1 MQNLEP
7 KPKDQL
13 DTMENIKNLYNSRE
27 KVTKLYNDYAKTI
40 FEAMY
45 KTKQGTGC
53 KIFLLKD
60 CS

>member
-1 MQNLEP
+1 MQNSKP

-27 KVTKLYNDYAKTI
+27 KVTKLYNGYAKTI
-40 FEAMY
+40 SEAMY
-45 KTKQGTGC
+45 RTKQGTGC
-53 KIFLLKD
+53 KIFLLKN